1 MVTSSLV
8 LIRFNHIMALPD
20 KQFACDPMP
29 TWLLKVCARDLAPFL
44 CRLFN
49 ASLLMG
55 VFPDTFESAYVTPT
69 LKKSG
74 LAEDDA

>member
-1 MVTSSLV
+1 
-8 LIRFNHIMALPD
+8 
-20 KQFACDPMP
+20 MP

-49 ASLLMG
+49 ASLLIG
-55 VFPDTFESAYVTPT
+55 VFPDTFKSAYVTPI

-74 LAEDDA
+74 LAEDDAKNYRPISNLSVSSKLLERLVTVD